1 MSEQRLIDANALI
14 PKIKEY
20 FSNYVFVEKGVLS
33 KEEWMILKHNKE
45 ISQIIKQAPTVEER
59 PKGEWIKP
67 TVING
72 KAFSICHCSA
82 CGGVPCGVDENTKF
96 CPNCGADMRGEGE

>member
-1 MSEQRLIDANALI
+1 MRPIDADALLEELNKLNTYTYTKDINGGKLTFQVWGVGDVGRLIT
-14 PKIKEY
+14 K
-20 FSNYVFVEKGVLS
+20 
-33 KEEWMILKHNKE
+33 M
-45 ISQIIKQAPTVEER
+45 PTVER
-59 PKGEWIKP
+59 PRGEWIKP

-96 CPNCGADMRGEGE
+96 CPNCGADMRGEGD